1 MHPSNFL
8 LMESDT
14 IQYNIISVVRLQAA
28 ASTSAVAGAMQS
40 AAGAMSA
47 VGTMVDPL
55 KVQKQMA
62 AFSREN
68 ERLDMAGEMM
78 DDALFEDSE
87 SEVDEIVDQVL
98 TTNILANKRLL
109 KLYGNP
115 SSAGLSKKI

>member
-1 MHPSNFL
+1 
-8 LMESDT
+8 
-14 IQYNIISVVRLQAA
+14 
-28 ASTSAVAGAMQS
+28 MQS

-47 VGTMVDPL
+47 VGTMVDPMEI
-55 KVQKQMA
+55 QQQMA

-98 TTNILANKRLL
+98 TTNILANNCPS
-109 KLYGNP
+109 KLYRNT
-115 SSAGLSKKI
+115 SSFQLAYPEFSDAI